1 VSTAIDRFIAELR
14 AAPAFAEHA
23 QSIADCF
30 DGLDR
35 EADGSADAA
44 GLYEALHWVIRHPQ
58 HTLYERIN
66 MCHQLINLK
75 DRQVGTPRELTGW

>member
-1 VSTAIDRFIAELR
+1 MSAAVDQFINELR

-30 DGLDR
+30 DALDH

-44 GLYEALHWVIRHPQ
+44 GLYEALHWVVRHPQ
-58 HTLYERIN
+58 HTLYERID
-66 MCHQLINLK
+66 MIHRLINLK
-75 DRQVGTPRELTGW
+75 GRQVGTPRRLTGW